1 MREFFKTRK
10 FKVLAALTAVILGVM
25 IFTIAGG
32 ENVPTVGAFF
42 SVIAEPFQTLS
53 MNISNSVSDTFDTLS
68 NSRKNSEE
76 NKLLKS
82 QLSELYQK
90 QIDYE
95 DLRREN
101 RELRTL
107 LSLKEENEELTFSAP
122 ASVIA
127 RTVGDPYL
135 SFTID
140 RGSND
145 GISPYDTAVTQ
156 AGIVGVCV
164 EVTATTTKI
173 QTLYSPKSA
182 IGVMTARSLS
192 KGIIESEFEYINQ
205 NSVKMAYIDK
215 AADILVGDI
224 IMTEGSE
231 MFPPGQM
238 IGIVREITME
248 QNGLAKYA
256 RVELIVSPES
266 VNDVFIITDFN
277 GKGEVS
283 P

>member
-1 MREFFKTRK
+1 MREFFRTKK

-25 IFTIAGG
+25 IFTVASG

-42 SVIAEPFQTLS
+42 SVIAKPFQELS
-53 MNISNSVSDTFDTLS
+53 TSISNSVSESFNTLS
-68 NSRKNSEE
+68 NARQNREE
-76 NKLLKS
+76 NVLLKA

-95 DLRREN
+95 NLRREN
-101 RELRTL
+101 EELRTL
-107 LSLKEENEELTFSAP
+107 LSLKEEHNELTFSAP

-145 GISPYDTAVTQ
+145 GISPYDTAVTKD
-156 AGIVGVCV
+156 GIIGVCV
-164 EVTATTTKI
+164 EVAATTTKI

-182 IGVMTARSLS
+182 IGVMTARSLT
-192 KGIIESEFEYINQ
+192 KGIVESEFAFIDQ
-205 NSVKMAYIDK
+205 KSVKMAYIDK
-215 AADILVGDI
+215 ASDIMVGDI
-224 IMTEGSE
+224 VMTEGSE

-238 IGIVREITME
+238 IGVVREITME

-256 RVELIVSPES
+256 RVELIVSPDN

-277 GKGEVS
+277 GKGEAS

>member
-1 MREFFKTRK
+1 MREFFRTKK

-25 IFTIAGG
+25 IFTVASG

-42 SVIAEPFQTLS
+42 SVIAKPFQELS
-53 MNISNSVSDTFDTLS
+53 TSISNSVSESFNTLS
-68 NSRKNSEE
+68 NARQNREE
-76 NKLLKS
+76 NVLLKA

-95 DLRREN
+95 NLRREN
-101 RELRTL
+101 EELRTL
-107 LSLKEENEELTFSAP
+107 LSLKEEHNELTFSAP

-145 GISPYDTAVTQ
+145 GISPYDTAVTKD
-156 AGIVGVCV
+156 GIIGVCV
-164 EVTATTTKI
+164 EVAATTTKI

-182 IGVMTARSLS
+182 IGVMTARSLT
-192 KGIIESEFEYINQ
+192 KGIVESEFAFIDQ
-205 NSVKMAYIDK
+205 KSVKMAYIDK
-215 AADILVGDI
+215 AADIMVGDI
-224 IMTEGSE
+224 VMTEGSE

-238 IGIVREITME
+238 IGVVREITME

-256 RVELIVSPES
+256 RVELIVSPEN

-277 GKGEVS
+277 GKGEAS

>member
-1 MREFFKTRK
+1 MREFFRTRK

-25 IFTIAGG
+25 IFTIASG

-42 SVIAEPFQTLS
+42 SVIAKPFQSLS
-53 MNISNSVSDTFDTLS
+53 MGISDSFSETFDTLS
-68 NSRKNSEE
+68 NARQNREE
-76 NKLLKS
+76 NILLKE
-82 QLSELYQK
+82 QLSDLYEK
-90 QIDYE
+90 TIEYE
-95 DLRREN
+95 ALKREN
-101 RELRTL
+101 EELRTL
-107 LSLKEENEELTFSAP
+107 LSLKEEHNELTFAAP

-127 RTVGDPYL
+127 RTVGDPYF

-140 RGSND
+140 RGSDD
-145 GISPYDTAVTQ
+145 GIAPYDTAVTKE
-156 AGIVGVCV
+156 GIVGVCV
-164 EVTATTTKI
+164 EVAATTAKI

-182 IGVMTARSLS
+182 VGVMTARSLT
-192 KGIIESEFEYINQ
+192 KGIIESDYEYIDK

-215 AADILVGDI
+215 AADIKVGDI
-224 IMTEGSE
+224 VMTEGSE

-256 RVELIVSPES
+256 RVELMVEPRA

>member
-1 MREFFKTRK
+1 MREFFRTKK
-10 FKVLAALTAVILGVM
+10 FKALAALTAVILGIM
-25 IFTIAGG
+25 IFTVASG

-42 SVIAEPFQTLS
+42 SVIAKPFQTLS
-53 MNISNSVSDTFDTLS
+53 TNISNNFSESFNTLS
-68 NSRKNSEE
+68 NARQNREE
-76 NKLLKS
+76 NILLKA

-90 QIDYE
+90 QIEYE
-95 DLRREN
+95 DLKREN
-101 RELRTL
+101 KELRTL
-107 LSLKEENEELTFSAP
+107 LSLKEEHNELTFSAP

-145 GISPYDTAVTQ
+145 GISPYDTAVTKD
-156 AGIVGVCV
+156 GIIGVCV
-164 EVTATTTKI
+164 EVAATTAKI

-182 IGVMTARSLS
+182 VGVMTARSLT
-192 KGIIESEFEYINQ
+192 KGIIESDFAYIEQ

-215 AADILVGDI
+215 AADIMVGDI

-238 IGIVREITME
+238 IGVVREITME

-256 RVELIVSPES
+256 RIELIVTPEN

-277 GKGEVS
+277 GKGEVK

>member
-1 MREFFKTRK
+1 
-10 FKVLAALTAVILGVM
+10 M
-25 IFTIAGG
+25 IFVIARG

-42 SVIAEPFQTLS
+42 SVIAKPFQTLS
-53 MNISNSVSDTFDTLS
+53 SNISNSVSETFDTLS
-68 NSRKNSEE
+68 NARQNREE
-76 NKLLKS
+76 NLLLKS
-82 QLSELYQK
+82 QLSDLYLK

-95 DLRREN
+95 SLKREN
-101 RELRTL
+101 EELRTL
-107 LSLKEENEELTFSAP
+107 LSLKEQHEELTFSAP

-127 RTVGDPYL
+127 RTVGDPYH
-135 SFTID
+135 SFTIN
-140 RGSND
+140 RGSDD
-145 GISPYDTAVTQ
+145 GIKPYDTAVTKS
-156 AGIVGVCV
+156 GLIGVCI
-164 EVTATTTKI
+164 EVSATTAKV

-182 IGVMTARSLS
+182 VGVMTARSMT
-192 KGIIESEFEYINQ
+192 KGIVESDFLYIED

-215 AADILVGDI
+215 SADILVGDI
-224 IMTEGSE
+224 VMTEGSE

-256 RVELIVSPES
+256 RVELTVNPEN
-266 VNDVFIITDFN
+266 VNDVFVITDFN